1 MDKSP
6 PESAQNSSIAS
17 HAVTAAEVRSFAE
30 AIGLRQLIIERCS
43 LLFTFQLYCSA
54 RVPTLP
60 FGDPVKT
67 AAEVRA
73 LEGFGQSRT
82 KPAEE
87 FDRPPLRGFWRKHYI
102 VGGMSSL
109 ALNVKLGLGKK
120 SRELRRIVRKH
131 WNPDTAHLP
140 PEVVSQNIADAV
152 VAKYWERA
160 RAQSLTGEWIVF
172 ARHEA
177 QNYYLCLATH
187 DEARANRTV
196 LVERIKGC
204 TSEFPFLL
212 EQLEKAAN
220 VRATASR

>member
-1 MDKSP
+1 MDKLP
-6 PESAQNSSIAS
+6 PESAQGPDIMS
-17 HAVTAAEVRSFAE
+17 HTATAAEVRGFAE
-30 AIGLRQLIIERCS
+30 AIGLRQPIIERCS

-54 RVPTLP
+54 RVPALP

-67 AAEVRA
+67 VAEVRA

-109 ALNVKLGLGKK
+109 ALNVKLGLGKNN
-120 SRELRRIVRKH
+120 RELRRIVREH

-140 PEVVSQNIADAV
+140 PEVVSGNIADAV
-152 VAKYWERA
+152 TSIYQERA
-160 RAQSLTGEWIVF
+160 RAQSLTGEWILF
-172 ARHEA
+172 ARLEG

-187 DEARANRTV
+187 EEARADRSA
-196 LVERIKGC
+196 LAERIRGC
-204 TSEFPFLL
+204 SSEFPFLL
-212 EQLEKAAN
+212 EQLEHAADS
-220 VRATASR
+220 AH